1 MVFKGSAVALV
12 TPFDENGK
20 VNFDKIKE
28 LVEYHIENGTDA
40 IVACGTT
47 GEASTMNDE
56 EHLAAIKAIIDAV
69 DKRRKIN
76 LHLSW
81 KAIIFIQFFTN

>member
-1 MVFKGSAVALV
+1 MIFRGSAVALI

-20 VNFDKIKE
+20 VDFEKLSE

-47 GEASTMNDE
+47 GEASTLSDE
-56 EHLAAIKAIIDAV
+56 E
-69 DKRRKIN
+69 
-76 LHLSW
+76 
-81 KAIIFIQFFTN
+81 Q